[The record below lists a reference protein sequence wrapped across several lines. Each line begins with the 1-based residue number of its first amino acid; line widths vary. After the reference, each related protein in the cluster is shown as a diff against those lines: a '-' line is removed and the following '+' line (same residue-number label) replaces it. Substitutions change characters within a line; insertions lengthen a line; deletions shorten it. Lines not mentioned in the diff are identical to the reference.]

1 MAAHR
6 QNFPVRQESGI
17 FEIDDGTM
25 CRMPSPLP
33 GPLRGEI
40 ADDTQ
45 GSAVVGEALQSRTRG
60 AGLNRSSIPIA
71 LGNAA

>member
-6 QNFPVRQESGI
+6 QNLPVRQESGV

-33 GPLRGEI
+33 GPIRGEI
-40 ADDTQ
+40 AVETQ
-45 GSAVVGEALQSRTRG
+45 GSAMAGDLLASRSRG
-60 AGLNRSSIPIA
+60 AGLSRSSIPTA
-71 LGNAA
+71 LENAA